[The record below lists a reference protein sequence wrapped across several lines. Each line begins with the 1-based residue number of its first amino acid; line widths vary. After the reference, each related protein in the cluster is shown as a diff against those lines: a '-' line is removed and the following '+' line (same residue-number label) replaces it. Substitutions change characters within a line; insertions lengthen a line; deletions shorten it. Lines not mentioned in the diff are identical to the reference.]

1 MNPVFAAR
9 HWRGK
14 GAATV
19 LILLAACAASTSG
32 GRTRTYYI
40 AADTITW
47 NYLPGGVDQITGKAF
62 HDSAYF
68 RKGKPESEPL
78 TYKKTVYREYTD
90 STFTA
95 LKPRPAA
102 WEHLGYFGPVLR
114 GAVGDTIRVVF
125 RNHGAHPYSM
135 HPHGVFYLK
144 SSEGTPYNDGT
155 TGADTADDAVPP
167 GGSHVYVWAIPER
180 AGPGPMDGSSVAW
193 MYHSHSNE
201 IRDVNSGLFGP
212 MIVTAAGKAKED
224 GSPVDVDREFVMI
237 FAETHEEYSWHNIEN
252 IGSVLKRNPTV
263 DPNGIAIDFP
273 YFTKFSINGF
283 VRGGMPLSAITMK
296 QGERVR
302 WYVMSTTN
310 DFDVHAPHWHG
321 NTVLVNGM
329 RTDVLNLGIMGMM
342 VADMIPDDPG
352 IWLFHCHIIDHLS
365 NGMQT
370 RYRVLPN

>member
-1 MNPVFAAR
+1 MAAAVAFVA
-9 HWRGK
+9 GC
-14 GAATV
+14 AATP
-19 LILLAACAASTSG
+19 SG
-32 GRTRTYYI
+32 GRTRTYYV
-40 AADTITW
+40 AADTVTW
-47 NYLPGGVDQITGKAF
+47 NYLPGGIDQITGKPF

-68 RKGKPESEPL
+68 RKGKPEVEPL
-78 TYKKTVYREYTD
+78 SYKKTVYREYTD
-90 STFTA
+90 STFST
-95 LKPRPAA
+95 LKPRAAA

-125 RNHGAHPYSM
+125 RNHGSHPYSL
-135 HPHGVFYLK
+135 HPHGVFYTK

-155 TGADTADDAVPP
+155 KGADTTDDGVPP
-167 GGSHVYVWAIPER
+167 GGTHVYVWAIPER
-180 AGPGPMDGSSVAW
+180 AGPGPMDGSSIAW
-193 MYHSHSNE
+193 MYHSHTNE

-212 MIVTAAGKAKED
+212 ILVTARGKARDD
-224 GSPVDVDREFVMI
+224 GSPTDVDREFVMI
-237 FAETHEEYSWHNIEN
+237 FAEVHEEYSWHNLEN
-252 IGSVLKRNPTV
+252 LGPVLKRNPQV

-273 YFTKFSINGF
+273 YFTKFTINGF
-283 VRGGMPLSAITMK
+283 VRGGVPLSAMTMK

-329 RTDVLNLGIMGMM
+329 RTDVLNLNVMGMM
-342 VADMIPDDPG
+342 VGDMVPDDPG

-370 RYRVLPN
+370 RYQVLPN